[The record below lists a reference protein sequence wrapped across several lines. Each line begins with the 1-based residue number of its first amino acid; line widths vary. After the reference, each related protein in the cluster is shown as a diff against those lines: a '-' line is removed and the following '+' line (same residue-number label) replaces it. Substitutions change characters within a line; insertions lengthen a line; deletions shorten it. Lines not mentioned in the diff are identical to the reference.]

1 MDSPLAELTAQEG
14 ARRVALGYLD
24 QAVKASERLDEA
36 DALHQFRVGMRR
48 LRSCLRAYDDVLGD
62 ELGKKLRKRLKAVAA
77 STNPGRDAEV
87 QLECVLT
94 LGDTEGEHER
104 HGVLWLAERLRAEK
118 DQAYAKVR
126 DEILA
131 EFAKVEAKLRPALSS
146 YVVKR
151 RVGQPPPGDRF
162 GAVAARALE
171 AAFADLRVDL
181 SEVKSI
187 ADEAIAHRARIH
199 GKRLRY
205 LVEPFRGEVEG
216 AKDLVKS
223 LKAIQDL
230 LGDLNDLHNLS
241 ETVGQ
246 ALEESSLERARTLRE
261 LAMRVDDSLREE
273 LATDRE
279 PGLLRILERTQADR
293 VKLFD
298 ALLNQWLTPGGR
310 LDALERD
317 LAALQGRLRGAEDD
331 VEIERKY
338 LLLGLP
344 EACRGTRA
352 RLLEQGYLPG
362 ERLIERVR
370 KITDGSQAKFL
381 RTVKLGAGVRRVEVE
396 EACSAEIFDAL
407 WALTEGKRVRK
418 RRYVVPD
425 GDLAWE
431 IDEFLDRELVL
442 AEIELP
448 SEDTEIAVPEWLA
461 PYIVREVTDESAY
474 VNANLAQ

>member
-1 MDSPLAELTAQEG
+1 MDTPLAELTAQEG

-24 QAVKASERLDEA
+24 QAVEASEHLDES

-62 ELGKKLRKRLKAVAA
+62 ELGKKLRKRLKSVAA
-77 STNPGRDAEV
+77 ATNPGRDAEV

-94 LGDTEGEHER
+94 LGDTEGEHEK
-104 HGVLWLAERLRAEK
+104 HGVLWLADRLREEK
-118 DQAYAKVR
+118 DEAYAKVR
-126 DEILA
+126 DEIVA
-131 EFAKVEAKLRPALSS
+131 EFEKVEAKLRPALET

-151 RVGQPPPGDRF
+151 RVGRAPPGDRF
-162 GAVAARALE
+162 GVAAARALE
-171 AAFADLRVDL
+171 RALEDLRADLAQV
-181 SEVKSI
+181 SSI
-187 ADEAIAHRARIH
+187 EDEAIAHRARIH

-216 AKDLVKS
+216 ARDLVKT

-246 ALEESSLERARTLRE
+246 ALEESSLERARKLRE
-261 LAMRVDDSLREE
+261 LAMRVDDSLRAE
-273 LATDRE
+273 LSTDRE

-298 ALLNQWLTPGGR
+298 SLLHEWLAPRGK

-317 LAALQGRLRGAEDD
+317 LEALAARLRGDGDD

-344 EACRGTRA
+344 EVCQGVTPKT
-352 RLLEQGYLPG
+352 LDQGYLPG
-362 ERLIERVR
+362 QRLIERVR
-370 KITDGSQAKFL
+370 RITDGAQAKYL
-381 RTVKLGAGVRRVEVE
+381 RTVKLGRGVRRVEVE
-396 EACSAEIFDAL
+396 EECSRDVFEAL

-418 RRYVVPD
+418 RRFVVPE

-431 IDEFLDRELVL
+431 IDELLDRELVL

-448 SEDTEIAVPEWLA
+448 SEDTEVAIPEWLA
-461 PYIVREVTDESAY
+461 PYVVREVTDEPAY
-474 VNANLAQ
+474 VNVNLAQ

>member
-1 MDSPLAELTAQEG
+1 MDTPLAELSAQEG

-24 QAVKASERLDEA
+24 QAVKASEHLDES

-48 LRSCLRAYDDVLGD
+48 LRSCLRAYDGVLGD
-62 ELGKKLRKRLKAVAA
+62 ELGKKLRKRLKSIA
-77 STNPGRDAEV
+77 SATNPGRDAEV

-94 LGDTEGEHER
+94 LGDTEGEQEK
-104 HGVLWLAERLRAEK
+104 HGVLWLADKLRAEK

-126 DEILA
+126 EEILA
-131 EFAKVEAKLRPALSS
+131 EFSKVEDKLRAALET

-151 RVGQPPPGDRF
+151 RVGEPPPGDRF
-162 GAVAARALE
+162 GAAAARALE
-171 AAFADLRVDL
+171 EAFADLRADL
-181 SEVKSI
+181 AQVKSI
-187 ADEAIAHRARIH
+187 EDEAIAHRARIH

-205 LVEPFRGEVEG
+205 LVEPFRGQVEG
-216 AKDLVKS
+216 ARDLVKS

-241 ETVGQ
+241 ETVGE
-246 ALEESSLERARTLRE
+246 ALEESSLERARKLRE

-298 ALLNQWLTPGGR
+298 SLLNQWLSDGGQ

-317 LAALQGRLRGAEDD
+317 LEAFNQRLRGDAD
-331 VEIERKY
+331 VEIEHKY
-338 LLLGLP
+338 LLVGLP
-344 EACRGTRA
+344 EACASNHA

-370 KITDGSQAKFL
+370 KVTDGERTRHL
-381 RTVKLGAGVRRVEVE
+381 RTVKLGKGVRRVEIE
-396 EACSAEIFDAL
+396 EACSAEVFDAL

-418 RRYVVPD
+418 KRYVVPD
-425 GDLAWE
+425 GELAWE
-431 IDEFLDRELVL
+431 IDQFLDRELVL

-448 SEDTEIAVPEWLA
+448 SEDVEVSIPEWLA
-461 PYIVREVTDESAY
+461 PYIVREVTDEDEF
-474 VNANLAQ
+474 VNANLAK